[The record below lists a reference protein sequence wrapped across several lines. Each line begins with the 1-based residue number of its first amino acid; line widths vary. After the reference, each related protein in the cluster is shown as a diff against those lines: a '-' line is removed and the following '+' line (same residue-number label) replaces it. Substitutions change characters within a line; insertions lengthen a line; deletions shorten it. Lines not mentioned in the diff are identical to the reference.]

1 MLTIV
6 WEDVNELVANSKFI
20 VFVITL
26 QFDIVKFNPIWS
38 SSLALPLNILIIYGF
53 FLCLFHNLHTLGLHT
68 ESYWTNLGKIFLI
81 GHRLVKYLDV
91 LCKWQV
97 QVSLMEKLLSCQIF
111 TKFSL

>member
-53 FLCLFHNLHTLGLHT
+53 FFMFVSQS
-68 ESYWTNLGKIFLI
+68 SYFRTSHWILLDKFGQNISYRTQI
-81 GHRLVKYLDV
+81 GEISRYLV
-91 LCKWQV
+91 
-97 QVSLMEKLLSCQIF
+97 
-111 TKFSL
+111 